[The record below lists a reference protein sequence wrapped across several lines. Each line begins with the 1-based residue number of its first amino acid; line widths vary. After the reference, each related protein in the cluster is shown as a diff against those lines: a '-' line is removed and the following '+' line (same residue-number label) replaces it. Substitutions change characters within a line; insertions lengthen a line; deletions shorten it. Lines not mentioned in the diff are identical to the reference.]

1 MIWHIA
7 EDIFYYEVCNNIKN
21 DIDMDF
27 DTPIEEKWYQYFK
40 RFDEIVILPSKKKIR
55 KKIGTHNTIFLSN
68 NPPPIEFKNIF
79 VMKELANLEGA
90 LTSQEV
96 ENSVTLSESL
106 ENKLG
111 LKSSEPELTFKN
123 LGGSFG
129 FKKWADF
136 VDLSRS
142 RGNAIKPVFLLGVP
156 GVGKSYLA
164 ACYAGEKGIPLMQLD
179 LSIIKE
185 KSDPATTIEK
195 VFQYISKMEQ
205 EVVLLI
211 DEIEQSITD
220 TNSDL
225 LGSLLTIFND
235 LNTSAGYSFKGIL
248 FATSNNITS
257 LVNVSPQFIRHGRW
271 NEKFF
276 VNYPTKPEAIEV
288 MLLYRDKYNLDIS
301 VFDETL
307 VDLMYI
313 IATEI
318 YKDFNIN
325 EKTSVY
331 SNSEISYLFERLSLY
346 YTPGLTRLEIETLI
360 KEQIKAVEPL
370 QKTAHGAIQRL
381 LNDAKNNK
389 FTEV

>member
-1 MIWHIA
+1 VIWHIA
-7 EDIFYYEVCNNIKN
+7 EDIFYYELCRNIKN
-21 DIDMDF
+21 NTEMVF
-27 DTPIEEKWYQYFK
+27 DSPIEEKWENYFK
-40 RFDEIVILPSKKKIR
+40 KFDRIVILPSKKKIR
-55 KKIGTHNTIFLSN
+55 KEIGMNNTIFISN
-68 NPPPIEFKNIF
+68 NPPPEEFKNIF
-79 VMKELANLEGA
+79 ITKELLNLEGA

-96 ENSVTLSESL
+96 KNSVTLSESL
-106 ENKLG
+106 ENKMG
-111 LKSSEPELTFKN
+111 LKSSQPKLTFKN

-129 FKKWADF
+129 FKEWADF

-142 RGNAIKPVFLLGVP
+142 KGNSIKPVFLLGVP

-185 KSDPATTIEK
+185 KRDPATTIEK

-220 TNSDL
+220 TNSDM

-235 LNTSAGYSFKGIL
+235 LNTEEGYSFKGIL
-248 FATSNNITS
+248 FATSNNISS
-257 LVNVSPQFIRHGRW
+257 LVDKSPQFIRHGRW

-288 MLLYRDKYNLDIS
+288 MLLYRDKYELDTSIFDTNLI
-301 VFDETL
+301 
-307 VDLMYI
+307 DLMYI
-313 IATEI
+313 IAAEE
-318 YKDFNIN
+318 YKDYNIN

-331 SNSEISYLFERLSLY
+331 SNSEISYLFERMSLY
-346 YTPGLTRLEIETLI
+346 YTEELNSCGVESLI
-360 KEQIKAVEPL
+360 KDQIKSVEPL
-370 QKTAHGAIQRL
+370 QKTAHSAIQRL